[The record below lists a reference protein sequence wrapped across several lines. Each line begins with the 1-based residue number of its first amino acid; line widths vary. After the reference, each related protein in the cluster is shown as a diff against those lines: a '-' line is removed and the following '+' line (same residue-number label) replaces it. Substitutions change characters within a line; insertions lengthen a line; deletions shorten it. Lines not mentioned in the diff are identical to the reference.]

1 MADYILSHTGAEL
14 DAAITKALSMG
25 ELEDKTATP
34 SLTEQVITA
43 SEGKTLDSVTVGAV
57 TGSLVSSLDSN
68 FTAANI
74 ASGVTILGVTGTY
87 GGSGGGTAKTYN
99 GSFDVNNT
107 SSPWPGAYTYVSTD
121 FSGNPSGGMLALHI
135 GVQGTSNSFC
145 QVFTLDASN
154 NWESFTYAGLNSYTV
169 SVSGQVNTVSTPV
182 VYEININVT
191 TSVQNTT
198 ASYQIVLW

>member
-87 GGSGGGTAKTYN
+87 GGGSSAIDSSSDSYIIGNPHNPWGDEKQHPVQTSVAGTPSGGTIVVQLGVQ
-99 GSFDVNNT
+99 GSSN
-107 SSPWPGAYTYVSTD
+107 AYVST
-121 FSGNPSGGMLALHI
+121 
-135 GVQGTSNSFC
+135 
-145 QVFTLDASN
+145 FTFN
-154 NWESFTYAGLNSYTV
+154 ENKQWELYAYAGASGHSISISSTATTGFYTF
-169 SVSGQVNTVSTPV
+169 QINVST
-182 VYEININVT
+182 T
-191 TSVQNTT
+191 TQNLP
-198 ASYQIVLW
+198 AAYSYVIW